1 MKWGLKIFLKYIHPS
16 VALRD
21 SRLRSPSYISASP
34 TSRFFSAG
42 PCFVSSSTVRPNQ
55 SSINS
60 SYLNQDVGPLK
71 RGGFFVL
78 IPRPAYIVLS
88 TLRDML
94 QPVILLIS
102 FFCFLM
108 GSHQRLPH
116 SHSSLGL
123 LKLSCNTHSRGT
135 LFATRSSAFT
145 TQQPRSA
152 ATLWLLVCYFCGN
165 LT

>member
-1 MKWGLKIFLKYIHPS
+1 MGSQHIPEIL
-16 VALRD
+16 
-21 SRLRSPSYISASP
+21 
-34 TSRFFSAG
+34 
-42 PCFVSSSTVRPNQ
+42 
-55 SSINS
+55 SSIGCS
-60 SYLNQDVGPLK
+60 QRFSVRESFVCFCFSDKLILQCWSLFC
-71 RGGFFVL
+71 FFKHWKAQSVFDKLLVSKPGCWPIKKWWIFFL
-78 IPRPAYIVLS
+78 IPLPAYIVMS

-94 QPVILLIS
+94 QPVILLIL
-102 FFCFLM
+102 FCFLM
-108 GSHQRLPH
+108 GSHQSLPH

-165 LT
+165 RT